1 MTNWE
6 IARLAC
12 YVLSAPALLYLALH
26 SARSRLFSYAF
37 FYASQTLLFVW
48 YVVEITIAATGINT
62 REYRVI
68 GTPMVLVMTA
78 AVVAIAGG
86 IWRAERQRNNT
97 HGD

>member
-1 MTNWE
+1 MLCSE
-6 IARLAC
+6 C
-12 YVLSAPALLYLALH
+12 PLLCCIWRPQ
-26 SARSRLFSYAF
+26 RSFSF
-37 FYASQTLLFVW
+37 VFLCILLCQPDTVFVW

-86 IWRAERQRNNT
+86 IWRAERQT
-97 HGD
+97 EQHHGD